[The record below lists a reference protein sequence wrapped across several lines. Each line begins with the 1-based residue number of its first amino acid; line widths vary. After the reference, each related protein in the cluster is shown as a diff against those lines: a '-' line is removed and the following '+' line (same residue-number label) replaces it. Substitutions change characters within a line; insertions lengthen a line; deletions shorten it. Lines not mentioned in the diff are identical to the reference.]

1 MFLYRKLVEEKEE
14 NALEMPCK
22 THKFCSLRTRKRK
35 GFWSVEMA
43 LCFAIALGFILYLFT
58 GSSLFGASDS
68 TAAKTDMR
76 NLSTYVRTYQSQRKD
91 HKLPDSLDD
100 LLTGVSASESASGKD
115 EAAIINPDTR
125 NEILDP
131 WGNEYEYNVTADGSA
146 GTITCTMGGEG
157 SVTVNF

>member
-1 MFLYRKLVEEKEE
+1 MFLCRKLVEEKDE

-35 GFWSVEMA
+35 GFFSVELA
-43 LCFAIALGFILYLFT
+43 VCFAVALIFIIYLFT
-58 GSSLFGASDS
+58 GNSLFGSSYSAS
-68 TAAKTDMR
+68 AKTDMK
-76 NLSTYVRTYQSQRKD
+76 NLSAYVRMYQAQRQD

-100 LLTGVSASESASGKD
+100 LLTGVTAAESASGKD
-115 EAAIINPDTR
+115 EEPIINPDTR
-125 NEILDP
+125 DEVLDP
-131 WGNEYEYNVTADGSA
+131 WGNEYEYTVTADGNA